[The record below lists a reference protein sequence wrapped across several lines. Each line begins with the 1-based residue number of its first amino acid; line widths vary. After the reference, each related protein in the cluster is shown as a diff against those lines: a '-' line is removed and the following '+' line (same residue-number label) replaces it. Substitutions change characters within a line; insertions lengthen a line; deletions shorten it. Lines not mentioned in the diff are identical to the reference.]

1 MGERVT
7 TLEDLLRPG
16 LRAACVGINP
26 APPSVEAGHYYQG
39 QLGQR
44 FFGRLRRVGLLPERI
59 EGYEDDAL
67 FTAGVGF
74 TDIIKR
80 PTAGAGE
87 LRAEEYEH
95 GQEELRRKLHA
106 AEPGIVIFTFKK
118 TAEVLFGGFD
128 GAGFLARTDDPWDWF
143 VMPSPYAARERV
155 DSVLDQLQEHR
166 SVSSGQEG
174 GVRVG

>member
-1 MGERVT
+1 MGEPVE
-7 TLEDLLRPG
+7 TLADLLRP
-16 LRAACVGINP
+16 
-26 APPSVEAGHYYQG
+26 
-39 QLGQR
+39 
-44 FFGRLRRVGLLPERI
+44 
-59 EGYEDDAL
+59 
-67 FTAGVGF
+67 GVGF

-95 GQEELRRKLHA
+95 GREELLRKLHA
-106 AEPGIVIFTFKK
+106 AEPGTVIFAFKK

-174 GVRVG
+174 GVRVD